1 MKNNFPLP
9 TAHPQNGHCVN
20 YIAPILEFSAANKE
34 SISVTALE
42 NDIVRVAFCPNG
54 TPRFERTWL
63 VLGKDGAMP
72 KEGRLRSDFSGFTL
86 PMVKIAASEKQV
98 SLQTADLRLEIDPHT
113 FALRWFTAAGSPL
126 AADVAEAPYVY
137 DPAGETVGHN
147 LACKS
152 GEYYYG
158 FGEISGK
165 LNKAGSHILLKN
177 VDNPGYSAKNGS
189 PLYKLIPFYITYNPD
204 THQAFGIFYDNLAT
218 TTFDLNVRAD
228 GLPEHHRYVAET
240 GDVEYYF
247 IYGPSMEAVVEKFTK
262 LTGRSI
268 LPPRWSLGYMGSTM
282 NYTEAKDAQ
291 VQLAKF
297 AQKCEANQI
306 PCDLFHLSSGYTLG
320 EDGKRYVFN
329 WNRNRVPEPQQMVD
343 DFHAHGI
350 RLAANIKPCLL
361 LTHPRFEEV
370 KKLGAF
376 IRQPNSDEPEI
387 FPFWG
392 GDAAALDF
400 SNPVAVDWWKKN
412 AKEQLLNYGIDS
424 TWNDNNEFEVQNGE
438 ARCLG
443 FGKDFPVK
451 YARPLQTLLMMRTSF
466 EAQMETR
473 PNERPFLISRSGCAG
488 MQRYVQTWSG
498 DNFTSWQTMKYN
510 IPMGLGL
517 SLSGVPNTGH
527 DVGGFA
533 GPRPSPE
540 LFVRWVQNGIF
551 HPRFT
556 IHSWKLFFGAN
567 EPWMY
572 PSVFPIVRETMQ
584 FRYRLMPYLYNLL
597 VEAAETGHPIMRPL
611 VYAFPEDKNCL
622 EESFDFMLGP
632 SLLVA
637 SVVTPLT
644 RFRKVYLPAGQ
655 DWVDFYSHKLY
666 KGGQTIRAA
675 APLSHLPLFV
685 RAGDMIPL
693 GEVVHPQFHTQD
705 DVRQILVFPNA
716 GAGKGSL
723 VLHEDDGVSLGY
735 QRGEVTHVTIEAEYS
750 SSELN
755 FSVQVAPYGFA
766 LPYKELE
773 FILPRGEQRKVKM
786 NGIQKQWQ
794 DQNGQTHFTWLV
806 PDRSA

>member
-1 MKNNFPLP
+1 MKNNFPHP
-9 TAHPQNGHCVN
+9 KNIPQNGRCTKN
-20 YIAPILEFSAANKE
+20 TAPTLTFSASNNE
-34 SISVTALE
+34 SFALTALE
-42 NDIVRVAFCPNG
+42 NDIVRVTFYPNG
-54 TPRFERTWL
+54 TPRFDRTWL
-63 VLGKDGAMP
+63 VLGKDSSMP
-72 KEGRLRSDFSGFTL
+72 KEGRLRSDLSAFLL
-86 PMVKIAASEKQV
+86 PPVKIESDEKKITLHTSE
-98 SLQTADLRLEIDPHT
+98 LRLEIDPKT
-113 FALRWFTAAGSPL
+113 FAVRWFNAGGTPL
-126 AADVAEAPYVY
+126 AADLEDAPYTY
-137 DPAGETVGHN
+137 DRNGESVGHN
-147 LACKS
+147 LLCNK

-165 LNKAGSHILLKN
+165 LNKARRHILLKN
-177 VDNPGYSAKNGS
+177 VDNPGYSAKDGS
-189 PLYKLIPFYITYNPD
+189 PLYKLIPFYITYNPE
-204 THQAFGIFYDNLAT
+204 TQQAFGIFYDNLAT
-218 TTFDLNVRAD
+218 TTFDLNTHAD
-228 GLPEHHRYVAET
+228 GFSEHHRYAAET
-240 GDVEYYF
+240 GDVDYYF
-247 IYGPSMEAVVEKFTK
+247 IYGPTIEQVVEKFTR
-262 LTGRSI
+262 LTGRMI

-297 AQKCEANQI
+297 AQKCEYYRV

-329 WNRNRVPEPQQMVD
+329 WNRNRVPEPQRMVD

-376 IRQPNSDEPEI
+376 IREPNSDEPEI

-392 GDAAALDF
+392 GNAAALDF
-400 SNPVAVDWWKKN
+400 SNPVAVDWWKQN
-412 AKEQLLNYGIDS
+412 AKQQLLNYGIDS
-424 TWNDNNEFEVQNGE
+424 TWNDNNEFEVQNGD
-438 ARCLG
+438 ARCIG
-443 FGKDFPVK
+443 FGREFPVK

-466 EAQMETR
+466 EAQIETR

-498 DNFTSWQTMKYN
+498 DNFTSWQTLKYN

-556 IHSWKLFFGAN
+556 IHSWKVFFGAN
-567 EPWMY
+567 EPWMF
-572 PSVFPIVRETMQ
+572 PSVFPIIREAIH

-597 VEAAETGHPIMRPL
+597 VEAAQTGHPIIRPL
-611 VYAFPEDKNCL
+611 VYSFSNDPLCL

-644 RFRKVYLPAGQ
+644 RSRRVYLPAGA
-655 DWVDFYSHKLY
+655 DWVDYYTHKQY

-685 RAGDMIPL
+685 RAGDMIPM
-693 GEVVHPQFHTQD
+693 GEVVHPQFHAKD
-705 DVRQILVFPNA
+705 DVRQILVFPTK
-716 GAGKGSL
+716 GKGKGSL
-723 VLHEDDGVSLGY
+723 DLHEDDGVSLAY
-735 QRGEVTHVTIEAEYS
+735 QQGEVTQLHIQADYS
-750 SSELN
+750 EEEIT
-755 FSVQVAPYGFA
+755 FSILLDPYA
-766 LPYKELE
+766 YDLSYKEIE
-773 FILPRGEQRKVKM
+773 FILPKGENRKVQM
-786 NGIQKQWQ
+786 NGIKKQWQ
-794 DQNGQTHFTWLV
+794 DETGQTHFTWSI
-806 PDRSA
+806 PERRK